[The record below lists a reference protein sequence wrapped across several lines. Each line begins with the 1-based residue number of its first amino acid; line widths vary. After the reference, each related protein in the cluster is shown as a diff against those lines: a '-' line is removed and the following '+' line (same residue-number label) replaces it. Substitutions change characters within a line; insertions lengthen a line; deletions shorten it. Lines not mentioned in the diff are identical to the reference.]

1 MGSSSSS
8 EKADSI
14 ETDQTENF
22 GLLNISSGI
31 SGGYNAL
38 EIVTFVLVA
47 LAAIVFLKV
56 FCNRRERKEWTR
68 CKSVYRKSSY
78 LITPPC
84 HPLCASRQPEFQLWR
99 ALHHHLSTQATNSA
113 TWRSTIFEGA
123 RQTLSLHF
131 NPALHIYLP
140 MHKSTFNQHLIQF
153 LQRTCYEF
161 GKRHDERTCYEIDN
175 SLLLFATI

>member
-56 FCNRRERKEWTR
+56 FCNRRRKKRLDEMQKR
-68 CKSVYRKSSY
+68 LQEIQLPDYPPVPPAVRVQAARIPIMAGAAPPPVYPGS
-78 LITPPC
+78 
-84 HPLCASRQPEFQLWR
+84 QLSNLEKYDIWGGE
-99 ALHHHLSTQATNSA
+99 TNI
-113 TWRSTIFEGA
+113 IFA
-123 RQTLSLHF
+123 F
-131 NPALHIYLP
+131 
-140 MHKSTFNQHLIQF
+140 
-153 LQRTCYEF
+153 
-161 GKRHDERTCYEIDN
+161 
-175 SLLLFATI
+175 

>member
-56 FCNRRERKEWTR
+56 FCSRRRKKRLDEMQKR
-68 CKSVYRKSSY
+68 LQEIQLPDYPPAPPAVRVQAARIPIMVGAAPPPVYPGNQINNLEKY
-78 LITPPC
+78 DI
-84 HPLCASRQPEFQLWR
+84 WGGK
-99 ALHHHLSTQATNSA
+99 TNI
-113 TWRSTIFEGA
+113 IFA
-123 RQTLSLHF
+123 F
-131 NPALHIYLP
+131 
-140 MHKSTFNQHLIQF
+140 
-153 LQRTCYEF
+153 
-161 GKRHDERTCYEIDN
+161 
-175 SLLLFATI
+175 

>member
-14 ETDQTENF
+14 ESDQTENY

-56 FCNRRERKEWTR
+56 FCNKRRKKRLDEMQKRLQEIQLPDYPPVPPAVR
-68 CKSVYRKSSY
+68 VQAARIPIMAGAAPPPVY
-78 LITPPC
+78 P
-84 HPLCASRQPEFQLWR
+84 
-99 ALHHHLSTQATNSA
+99 
-113 TWRSTIFEGA
+113 G
-123 RQTLSLHF
+123 
-131 NPALHIYLP
+131 
-140 MHKSTFNQHLIQF
+140 NQISNLEKYDI
-153 LQRTCYEF
+153 
-161 GKRHDERTCYEIDN
+161 
-175 SLLLFATI
+175 

>member
-56 FCNRRERKEWTR
+56 FCSRRRKKRMDEIQKRLQGISLPEYQLPDYPPAPPTVR
-68 CKSVYRKSSY
+68 VQAARVPIMAGAAPPPVY
-78 LITPPC
+78 P
-84 HPLCASRQPEFQLWR
+84 
-99 ALHHHLSTQATNSA
+99 
-113 TWRSTIFEGA
+113 G
-123 RQTLSLHF
+123 
-131 NPALHIYLP
+131 
-140 MHKSTFNQHLIQF
+140 NQISNLEKYDI
-153 LQRTCYEF
+153 
-161 GKRHDERTCYEIDN
+161 
-175 SLLLFATI
+175 

>member
-56 FCNRRERKEWTR
+56 FCNTKTKEKIGRDAKT
-68 CKSVYRKSSY
+68 
-78 LITPPC
+78 
-84 HPLCASRQPEFQLWR
+84 
-99 ALHHHLSTQATNSA
+99 ST
-113 TWRSTIFEGA
+113 G
-123 RQTLSLHF
+123 
-131 NPALHIYLP
+131 NPA
-140 MHKSTFNQHLIQF
+140 T
-153 LQRTCYEF
+153 
-161 GKRHDERTCYEIDN
+161 
-175 SLLLFATI
+175 